1 MHSQHGHP
9 QPRGKY
15 GKSGKR
21 GGKWWVRPLAIGIAL
36 LAAVASMPAAH
47 ALEEGLPPVFAH
59 GPVSYV
65 SGGVG
70 ADEATAMKEAARAF
84 PLEILFVEKA
94 ESGRRAYSADNQV
107 VVLDAGGNTVLNTS
121 SDGPYMLIDLPPG
134 RYTVVAEDDGRY
146 QKQITRISPGGHQR
160 IVFQWASS

>member
-1 MHSQHGHP
+1 MQTQRCHP
-9 QPRGKY
+9 QPHANRARGKLLTT
-15 GKSGKR
+15 
-21 GGKWWVRPLAIGIAL
+21 PLAIGIAL
-36 LAAVASMPAAH
+36 LSAVLSVPAAH
-47 ALEEGLPPVFAH
+47 ALELPQVFSH

-70 ADEATAMKEAARAF
+70 ADEATAMKEAAPSF
-84 PLEILFVEKA
+84 PLEILFVEKG

-121 SDGPYMLIDLPPG
+121 SEGPYMLIDLPPG
-134 RYTVVAEDDGRY
+134 RYTVVAEDEGRY
-146 QKQITRISPGGHQR
+146 QKQITHILRGGHQR